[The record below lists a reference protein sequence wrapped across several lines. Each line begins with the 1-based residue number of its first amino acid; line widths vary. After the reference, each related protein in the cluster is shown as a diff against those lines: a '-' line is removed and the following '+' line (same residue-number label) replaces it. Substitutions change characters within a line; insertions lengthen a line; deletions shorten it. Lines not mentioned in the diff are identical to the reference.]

1 MVCLM
6 IKTTEKQDEKRRE
19 GEKQMSSR
27 GWFRTTQLG
36 ESETE
41 RERLAGEVT
50 Y

>member
-6 IKTTEKQDEKRRE
+6 IKTTEKQDEKRRK
-19 GEKQMSSR
+19 GKKQVSSR
-27 GWFRTTQLG
+27 GWFKTTQRG
-36 ESETE
+36 ENETE

>member
-6 IKTTEKQDEKRRE
+6 IKTTEKQDEERR
-19 GEKQMSSR
+19 GGNKQVSSK
-27 GWFRTTQLG
+27 GWYRTTLRG